1 MPESD
6 TATSAGAEQSPQEPE
21 ELQRDTADGDG
32 SPAAGLTER
41 QQRTLLRLLRVAY
54 PHPSFPDAPY
64 ERTAKAVEDADARP
78 TCWPTGW
85 TTWTRGPAA
94 TSRAL
99 DDDATAVVEQVADG
113 AFFRLVHTTTVVALY
128 DDHEVWDLL
137 GYEGPSFDKGGYLH
151 RGFDDLDWLPDPR
164 IEEYDGRAAGRAGRR
179 RRAPVSDGRAT
190 ARPLHGAARSTDN
203 GSGRGRSSARA
214 PAAAPS
220 PTS

>member
-54 PHPSFPDAPY
+54 PHPSFPDAPVRADGQGGR
-64 ERTAKAVEDADARP
+64 RTPTARP
-78 TCWPTGW
+78 TCSPTGS
-85 TTWTRGPAA
+85 TTWTSRPAA
-94 TSRAL
+94 TSPGSTTPT
-99 DDDATAVVEQVADG
+99 ATKIVEQVADG
-113 AFFRLVHTTTVVALY
+113 AFFKLVHATTVVALY

-137 GYEGPSFDKGGYLH
+137 GYEGASFDKGGYLD

-164 IEEYDGRAAGRAGRR
+164 DRGVRR
-179 RRAPVSDGRAT
+179 TNRGSSS
-190 ARPLHGAARSTDN
+190 ST
-203 GSGRGRSSARA
+203 SGRDRR
-214 PAAAPS
+214 
-220 PTS
+220 